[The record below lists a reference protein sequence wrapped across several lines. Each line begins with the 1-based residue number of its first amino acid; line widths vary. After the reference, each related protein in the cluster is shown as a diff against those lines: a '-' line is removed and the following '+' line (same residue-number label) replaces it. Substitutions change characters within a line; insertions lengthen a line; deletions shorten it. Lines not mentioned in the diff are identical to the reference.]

1 MDMANTTPAMP
12 RGYLFDERGLVREKD
27 GAAIANFFLYP
38 TKTYCEAGH
47 TLPSFCDIML
57 VKKEGQKL
65 LQSRIKLSELNRS
78 WWKKPPP
85 GCYYDQETKFP
96 RRHVEALFQEFVSR
110 LTPLEIFRPTVLG
123 WETLPSG
130 DSVYVTGD
138 GAIGSDGYLPSDQIW
153 ISEELEGYR
162 LETMPGANKEA
173 AIQYFWKVYQALP
186 GISEILLAN
195 TLAAILFPFFKAAG
209 VESRFPIILEGPSE
223 AKKTT
228 LACLTSSIYN
238 RKSQPRSCAATLVST
253 GRALERK
260 GGELRHAV
268 IVFDDL
274 FPDGGG
280 LLEQK
285 ALDLIRDIAN
295 QLPRS
300 SCSGKALEDRVMEC
314 GAVITAE
321 AFPPCGAS
329 TRTRCLRLI
338 LEHPVSNSLLL
349 SIQENS
355 ELLGNVFEMFIKSV
369 ASQYDRI
376 EHQITED
383 FREYRKRRAHSG
395 ECAVHSERLAEIG
408 FVLYTALK
416 TFLSVYAP
424 DSNFLSGTLKQFEK
438 CVNAWLEWQ
447 LSSQAMPGCGKLL
460 SAIVALVRSAPNEF
474 VPRQGYACI
483 TPSRLCALLQNY
495 CQDATISVPDVIRQL
510 RMGRLLSMDK
520 SGTATKKIKG
530 LGRCLCIDVQRLNS

>member
-1 MDMANTTPAMP
+1 M
-12 RGYLFDERGLVREKD
+12 
-27 GAAIANFFLYP
+27 
-38 TKTYCEAGH
+38 
-47 TLPSFCDIML
+47 
-57 VKKEGQKL
+57 
-65 LQSRIKLSELNRS
+65 
-78 WWKKPPP
+78 
-85 GCYYDQETKFP
+85 
-96 RRHVEALFQEFVSR
+96 
-110 LTPLEIFRPTVLG
+110 
-123 WETLPSG
+123 
-130 DSVYVTGD
+130 
-138 GAIGSDGYLPSDQIW
+138 
-153 ISEELEGYR
+153 
-162 LETMPGANKEA
+162 
-173 AIQYFWKVYQALP
+173 
-186 GISEILLAN
+186 AN

-369 ASQYDRI
+369 AGQYDRI